1 MKYNFEN
8 RRLPLL
14 WRTIFLLTIF
24 VVISQIVIYI
34 WVQRSVNGHF
44 EQMDSEIITH
54 AAFNLRKRVT
64 HLDEETAAPTSP
76 SSISSS
82 TSLNSSTLPVQLQAP
97 APNEADHLHS
107 SWLDYDLKTLVAD
120 KNGRLLSSAPSSF
133 ADELPADFNLSS
145 LWQDHHEQQFVVEIN
160 NRSYR
165 AVIIQDNQM
174 LALIALPIDV
184 HHQYLLQFNRQL
196 SMILIAIT
204 LLLVSVAAL
213 SVYWGF
219 APLSTIVQKM
229 KGINPEKLDERVIV
243 NDMPRELRPL
253 AESYNLMM
261 SKLESNFESLSRFS
275 DNIAHELRTPLAT
288 LGTQTQVM
296 LSKTRNTNE
305 YIEQLHHQHDTL
317 EQLSALINNM
327 LLLAKTQ
334 KGLYDSQLN
343 VVDTESLITKLISY
357 YEMIAEDREIT
368 FEKTGSF
375 DTVLGD
381 EGLLQRLFANLMSN
395 AIYYAASDSV
405 ITIAASAISNTS
417 IASHNMVDSAKT
429 NVKNVVESSVNN
441 NINSNDIQ
449 NLEQKIKQTPKP
461 SSSKITITNR
471 LDEPLTQTEANKLF
485 ERFHRHH
492 KTTTMHAGSGL
503 GLSIVQ
509 AIVNAHNGKVS
520 ITIKD
525 GYYFQVEV
533 IL

>member
-14 WRTIFLLTIF
+14 WRTVFLLTIF
-24 VVISQIVIYI
+24 VVISQVVIYI

-64 HLDEETAAPTSP
+64 HLDEETASSTSP
-76 SSISSS
+76 SSISSP
-82 TSLNSSTLPVQLQAP
+82 TSLNSSTLPAQAP
-97 APNEADHLHS
+97 APIGADHLHS

-133 ADELPADFNLSS
+133 SAELPADFNLLS
-145 LWQDHHEQQFVVEIN
+145 LWQVNHEQQFIVEIN

-243 NDMPRELRPL
+243 SDMPRELRPL

-261 SKLESNFESLSRFS
+261 SKLEGNFESLSRFS

-357 YEMIAEDREIT
+357 YEMIAEDREIA
-368 FEKTGSF
+368 FEKTGNF
-375 DTVLGD
+375 GAVLGD

-405 ITIAASAISNTS
+405 ITIAASAIATTS
-417 IASHNMVDSAKT
+417 IASHHVVNSAKVNVASNVAS
-429 NVKNVVESSVNN
+429 NVKN
-441 NINSNDIQ
+441 NDIQ
-449 NLEQKIKQTPKP
+449 NLGQTIKQTSKP
-461 SSSKITITNR
+461 SPLKITITNR

-492 KTTTMHAGSGL
+492 RTTTMHAGSGL

-525 GYYFQVEV
+525 DNYFQVEV
-533 IL
+533 VL

>member
-1 MKYNFEN
+1 MLKPNKMKYNFEN

-54 AAFNLRKRVT
+54 AAFNLRKRIT
-64 HLDEETAAPTSP
+64 HLDEETASPTLP
-76 SSISSS
+76 SSLSAA
-82 TSLNSSTLPVQLQAP
+82 TSLNSPTLSVQLQAP
-97 APNEADHLHS
+97 APIGADHLHS
-107 SWLDYDLKTLVAD
+107 SWLDYDLKTLIAD

-133 ADELPADFNLSS
+133 ADELSTDFNLPS
-145 LWQDHHEQQFVVEIN
+145 LWQAYHEQQFVVKIN

-196 SMILIAIT
+196 SMILLAIT

-243 NDMPRELRPL
+243 SDMPRELRPL

-334 KGLYDSQLN
+334 KGLEDSQLKL
-343 VVDTESLITKLISY
+343 VDTDLLMTKLIDY
-357 YEMIAEDREIT
+357 FELIAEDREIT

-375 DTVLGD
+375 GTVLGD
-381 EGLLQRLFANLMSN
+381 EGLLQRLFANLLSN

-405 ITIAASAISNTS
+405 IIIEATTTS
-417 IASHNMVDSAKT
+417 T
-429 NVKNVVESSVNN
+429 
-441 NINSNDIQ
+441 
-449 NLEQKIKQTPKP
+449 TT
-461 SSSKITITNR
+461 ITITNK
-471 LDEPLTQTEANKLF
+471 LAKPLTQSDADKLF

-492 KTTTMHAGSGL
+492 RTTTMHAGSGL

-509 AIVNAHNGKVS
+509 AIARAHNGKVS
-520 ITIKD
+520 ITIKND
-525 GYYFQVEV
+525 YYFQVEV

>member
-64 HLDEETAAPTSP
+64 HLDEKTISSTLP

-82 TSLNSSTLPVQLQAP
+82 TSTNSYTLPAP
-97 APNEADHLHS
+97 IGADHLHS
-107 SWLDYDLKTLVAD
+107 SWLDYDLKTLIAD

-133 ADELPADFNLSS
+133 ADELPADFNLLS
-145 LWQDHHEQQFVVEIN
+145 LWQGHHEQQFVVEIN

-174 LALIALPIDV
+174 FTLIALPIDV

-229 KGINPEKLDERVIV
+229 KGINPEKLDERVV
-243 NDMPRELRPL
+243 VSDMPRELRPL
-253 AESYNLMM
+253 SESYNLMM

-296 LSKTRNTNE
+296 LSKPRDSQE
-305 YIEQLHHQHDTL
+305 YVEQLHHQHDTL

-343 VVDTESLITKLISY
+343 LVDTESLMAKLIDY
-357 YEMIAEDREIT
+357 FELIAEERGIS
-368 FEKTGSF
+368 FEKKGHF
-375 DTVLGD
+375 DAVLGD
-381 EGLLQRLFANLMSN
+381 ESLLQRLFANLISN

-405 ITIAASAISNTS
+405 ITIAAVSSTDSVITNNT
-417 IASHNMVDSAKT
+417 HVLKETM
-429 NVKNVVESSVNN
+429 
-441 NINSNDIQ
+441 Q
-449 NLEQKIKQTPKP
+449 QP
-461 SSSKITITNR
+461 SSIITITNR
-471 LDEPLTQTEANKLF
+471 LNEPLTQAEANKLF
-485 ERFHRHH
+485 ERFYRHD
-492 KTTTMHAGSGL
+492 KTTSQPSGTGL

-509 AIVNAHNGKVS
+509 AIAHAHNGKVS

-525 GYYFQVEV
+525 DYEFQVNV
-533 IL
+533 QLLATSSAHPS

>member
-64 HLDEETAAPTSP
+64 HLDEETASSTLP

-82 TSLNSSTLPVQLQAP
+82 TSLNSSTLPAP
-97 APNEADHLHS
+97 IGADHLHS

-133 ADELPADFNLSS
+133 ADELPVDFDLLS

-229 KGINPEKLDERVIV
+229 KGINPEKLDERVV
-243 NDMPRELRPL
+243 VSDMPRELRPL

-343 VVDTESLITKLISY
+343 VIDTESLITKLISY
-357 YEMIAEDREIT
+357 YEMIAEDREII

-375 DTVLGD
+375 GTVLGD
-381 EGLLQRLFANLMSN
+381 EGLLQRLFANLVSN

-405 ITIAASAISNTS
+405 ITIAASAVSDTS
-417 IASHNMVDSAKT
+417 AASHNVVNSVKANAK
-429 NVKNVVESSVNN
+429 NSVKNNDVQ
-441 NINSNDIQ
+441 NIGQ
-449 NLEQKIKQTPKP
+449 TIKQATKQP
-461 SSSKITITNR
+461 SLKITITNR

-492 KTTTMHAGSGL
+492 RTTTMHEGSGL

-509 AIVNAHNGKVS
+509 AIVNAHNGEVS